1 MLNEMP
7 RPLAPSTLL
16 VEAARREL
24 FFIILGG
31 EVGESADWVIKVAQ
45 GTALFS
51 MSLRLA
57 SKSAHFW
64 AGLAG
69 VVASVL
75 SWVGI
80 HPDLRLVVVTF

>member
-24 FFIILGG
+24 FLIILGG
-31 EVGESADWVIKVAQ
+31 ELSELADGVIKVAPSE
-45 GTALFS
+45 ALFPV
-51 MSLRLA
+51 SLRWA
-57 SKSAHFW
+57 SNSVHFW

-75 SWVGI
+75 SWFGI
-80 HPDLRLVVVTF
+80 HPDLRLVVVSF